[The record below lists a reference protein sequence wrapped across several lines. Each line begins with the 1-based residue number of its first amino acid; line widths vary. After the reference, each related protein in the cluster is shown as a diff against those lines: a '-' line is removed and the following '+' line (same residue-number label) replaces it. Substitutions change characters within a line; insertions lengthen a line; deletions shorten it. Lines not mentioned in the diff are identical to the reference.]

1 MESGIGIIA
10 SSRGIVTISF
20 LGPSGLA
27 VDSIVTL
34 IFFSSPKTTKT
45 LLLYYPSTRRP
56 DSEIVRLYS
65 RSLEAFSYFKS
76 QVFCLSLLSSL
87 IFFIFSI
94 LIYLRPLVSNLS
106 FSTIYLR
113 ISLLRRRIES
123 IRLLFFLKR
132 VEIL

>member
-1 MESGIGIIA
+1 MGVGIIA
-10 SSRGIVTISF
+10 SSGGIVTISF
-20 LGPSGLA
+20 SGPSGLV
-27 VDSIVTL
+27 VDLIVTL
-34 IFFSSPKTTKT
+34 TFFLSPKTIKT

-56 DSEIVRLYS
+56 DSEIVRPYS
-65 RSLEAFSYFKS
+65 RNSEAFSCLKS
-76 QVFCLSLLSSL
+76 QVFCLFLLSSL
-87 IFFIFSI
+87 IFFVFSI

-123 IRLLFFLKR
+123 IGSLFFLKR